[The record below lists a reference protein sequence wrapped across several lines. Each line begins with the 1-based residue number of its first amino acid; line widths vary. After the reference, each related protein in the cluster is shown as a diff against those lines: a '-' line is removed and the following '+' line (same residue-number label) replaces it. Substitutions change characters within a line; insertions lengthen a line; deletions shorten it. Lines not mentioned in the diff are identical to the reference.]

1 MGARQGRGGRRVPTP
16 WGEMPP
22 RTRNIERPYLWRP
35 WRKQRDVP
43 GIDGPPRGAKR
54 PEMARARPRSWGYVT
69 ENQSSV
75 GDSLFVQRPPCQDP
89 GGPLVARGRRR
100 FQSYGRTFTPERLDI
115 LWRIVEWDET
125 LYLDEIR
132 NLFGEITGRYVSIS
146 TIARACREINLTR
159 KKVGARG
166 TRASLERRSP
176 VL

>member
-1 MGARQGRGGRRVPTP
+1 MQP
-16 WGEMPP
+16 
-22 RTRNIERPYLWRP
+22 
-35 WRKQRDVP
+35 
-43 GIDGPPRGAKR
+43 IDYASP
-54 PEMARARPRSWGYVT
+54 
-69 ENQSSV
+69 N
-75 GDSLFVQRPPCQDP
+75 LFS

-166 TRASLERRSP
+166 TRASLEKRSP